1 MAVSL
6 MVSLNQSIDP
16 LAGTAQNYSA
26 RNWCERLQAI
36 ADADDE

>member
-16 LAGTAQNYSA
+16 LAGMAQSDSA
-26 RNWCERLQAI
+26 RDGCGRLQAI
-36 ADADDE
+36 SDADDE